1 MPASAIVETFWAKKP
16 ETYIFL
22 PERKKNLYFFL
33 IAVDLL
39 TPIQNVVNTCDQWEF
54 SVATTILK
62 ENICFYNFEN
72 EVDNRVGN

>member
-1 MPASAIVETFWAKKP
+1 MT
-16 ETYIFL
+16 
-22 PERKKNLYFFL
+22 ERKKNLYFFL

-72 EVDNRVGN
+72 EVDNRVRRNFYNAFPERSGGTDILCNK